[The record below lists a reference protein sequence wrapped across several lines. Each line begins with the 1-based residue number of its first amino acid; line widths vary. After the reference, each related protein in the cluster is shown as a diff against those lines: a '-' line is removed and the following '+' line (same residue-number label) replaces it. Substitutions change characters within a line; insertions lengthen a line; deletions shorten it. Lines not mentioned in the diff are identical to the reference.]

1 MRSLRFLP
9 ALVFL
14 FAASLTQA
22 QEAEPLGAE
31 GAARQFVNRF
41 STLHRFSNAGHW
53 PVGGVA
59 VDAAGN
65 IFGTTFYGGN
75 CPTCGV
81 IFELVKPTA
90 AGRPWTYRSLHNFG
104 VGWDGFAPIAPLRIV
119 NGVIFGTTSKGG
131 DPVCRCGEVFKL
143 TPSGSGYRYQV
154 LHRFN
159 GARGATPI
167 GGVIVGS
174 TGTIVGTTSSGGAH
188 SAGVIY
194 KITAGGVFSVLHHF
208 SGPSQSGPRGELTFG
223 KDGAIY
229 GTTYRGGLYN
239 QGTVF
244 RVTSGGAFSTLHDFR
259 GWFQPGPRD
268 GANPAGRLAVG
279 PDGTIYG
286 TTVYEIALG
295 TAYSLTP
302 PRTAG
307 GAWTYNELYV
317 FGQAANRPRAP
328 SGLVSDVAGNL
339 YGASGGGGTFGGGTL
354 YQLRRSASGVWSAPV
369 LHHFKS
375 EDVHGNAPSDI
386 VLGNGV
392 IYGGTVN
399 GGNMTSACKH
409 SNVEAGC
416 GTIFSYK

>member
-14 FAASLTQA
+14 FAASLTHA

-31 GAARQFVNRF
+31 GAAPQFVNRF

-75 CPTCGV
+75 CPACGV

-174 TGTIVGTTSSGGAH
+174 TGTIVGTTSSGGANQ
-188 SAGVIY
+188 AGVIY
-194 KITAGGVFSVLHHF
+194 KITPAGAFSVLHHF
-208 SGPSQSGPRGELTFG
+208 SGPINWGQQGELAFG

-229 GTTYRGGLYN
+229 GTTFGGGRYG

-244 RVTSGGAFSTLHDFR
+244 RITSAGAYSTIYDFR
-259 GWFQPGPRD
+259 GWFHGLPRD
-268 GANPAGRLAVG
+268 SGNPAGRLAIG

-286 TTVYEIALG
+286 TTAYKTIANG
-295 TAYSLTP
+295 RTAYSLTP

-307 GAWTYNELYV
+307 GAWTYEQLYV
-317 FGQAANRPRAP
+317 FGTTMRPRGP
-328 SGLVSDVAGNL
+328 HGLVSDLAGNL
-339 YGASGGGGTFGGGTL
+339 YGTSAGGGTFDGGTL
-354 YQLRRSASGVWSAPV
+354 FRLSRSASGVWTAPV
-369 LHHFKS
+369 LHHFKKQ
-375 EDVHGNAPSDI
+375 DAHGAAPSDI
-386 VLGNGV
+386 VISKGV
-392 IYGGTVN
+392 IYGATLN
-399 GGNMTSACKH
+399 GGNMTSACRLGQT
-409 SNVEAGC
+409 GC
-416 GTIFSYK
+416 GTVFSYK